1 MKALTSRRRAMMA
14 VSTEKRYTAEQI
26 AQRTAPQRRV
36 TLEAAA
42 YPSYALYKRDSLT
55 QIVFPNLIYAPERLA
70 AENANLTRVIAQK
83 AANLGLCAFAYNPKL
98 QCVDILGAAG
108 GYMGSLNFASNPR
121 LEVLIIR
128 TTGGVYLH
136 NVNSFQGSAST
147 GKPLQVYVPAALR
160 PSYEDS
166 GTNGNWAA
174 LLSAGSVVFRELE
187 NSAYENLNWWRN

>member
-1 MKALTSRRRAMMA
+1 MLA
-14 VSTEKRYTAEQI
+14 VSTEKRYSAEQI
-26 AQRTAPQRRV
+26 ANRTAPRESV

-42 YPSYALYKRDSLT
+42 YPPYALYKRDSLT
-55 QIVFPNLIYAPERLA
+55 QLVFPNLSYAPERLA

-128 TTGGVYLH
+128 TTGGVYLP
-136 NVNSFQGSAST
+136 NVNSFQGSASS